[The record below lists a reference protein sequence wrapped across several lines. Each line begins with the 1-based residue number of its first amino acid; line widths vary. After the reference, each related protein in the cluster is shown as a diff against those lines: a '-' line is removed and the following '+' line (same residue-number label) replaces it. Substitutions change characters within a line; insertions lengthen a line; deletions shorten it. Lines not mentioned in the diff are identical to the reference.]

1 MFIMFLMELD
11 GFGIDTSESQPTLP
25 RFSYRTT
32 VNEHSAVFFLKENLS
47 GLVDLSSHYALRVEQ
62 NPTSHKNTLFL
73 GGGFNHA

>member
-47 GLVDLSSHYALRVEQ
+47 GLVDLSSHYESNKIPL
-62 NPTSHKNTLFL
+62 PTKTRSF
-73 GGGFNHA
+73 